1 MMRGKTIG
9 MESIW
14 GGQICE
20 GWGKLTVAGR
30 VGRSLVSLLNA
41 VDYEGGD
48 DSQCYHPTQHA
59 AQISPGSLLG
69 APMW

>member
-1 MMRGKTIG
+1 MMRGKTIR

-14 GGQICE
+14 GSQVCE

-41 VDYEGGD
+41 VDYEGE
-48 DSQCYHPTQHA
+48 A
-59 AQISPGSLLG
+59 I
-69 APMW
+69 